1 MTRDGNVPKALCF
14 ERRLGRTT
22 PPPGLNIGGNRKQF
36 ERRNDVLPSLHNYFI
51 LYSSHGFPND
61 FLPLVWGFR
70 LPTEPVD
77 DLRCL
82 TQVVHPLLS
91 FDPVRIEAVDTSGS
105 VEIQG
110 VDGLIPLKGAQG
122 SLSKKMRYSSYE
134 IHLRIFNIL
143 PGIDGVLLLRG
154 CMSKTENKGMS
165 VMN

>member
-1 MTRDGNVPKALCF
+1 METSPRLFALNGVSVGPHLLQASTL
-14 ERRLGRTT
+14 EEIANNLR
-22 PPPGLNIGGNRKQF
+22 
-36 ERRNDVLPSLHNYFI
+36 RRNDVLPSSHHKLFHTV
-51 LYSSHGFPND
+51 SHGFPKD

-70 LPTEPVD
+70 LPTELVD

-134 IHLRIFNIL
+134 IHLRIFNI
-143 PGIDGVLLLRG
+143 
-154 CMSKTENKGMS
+154 
-165 VMN
+165 